1 MIEILQIT
9 IAVLC
14 GLFVFEV
21 FIECAEAKRIRRE
34 RLRVQAVVKRTY
46 PRVY

>member
-1 MIEILQIT
+1 MIELLQIT

-14 GLFVFEV
+14 GLFAFEAL
-21 FIECAEAKRIRRE
+21 IECAEQKRIRKE
-34 RLRVQAVVKRTY
+34 RLRVQAIVKRTY